1 MSFTHPRRTTKTT
14 SPALTPS
21 PSASSVC
28 PTLNTKMSLRK
39 GATFHS
45 PSSSPDTKTEQYFT
59 VPTLPRR
66 SQSSLEDV
74 VDAHRRRVALTLG
87 DIDRSLASLDDCSST
102 RRSFPDD
109 ADPVPQGVLNHT
121 LDTPATR
128 SYGAIMDGVLTQEP
142 AELSIGR
149 HSLRPRHNNRR
160 ASRHH
165 ASDSGL
171 GSSIK
176 SELNSEGNAAGAFHD
191 ERGAKSIVSASASAI
206 TRSAAA
212 HSSTMQE
219 LKPLSSRATN
229 RIHEH
234 ILKPLLAKPS
244 LKDFH
249 SIVKDCP
256 RRILN
261 KEIVCLR
268 DLEKTLIFMAPVSDF
283 PGLDVVGGVAHWFF
297 RVLKERAK
305 TAALYLDFCLTSI
318 RCIQATVEFLSERE
332 QTRPH
337 DRPYTNG
344 YFVDL
349 VDQIKQYALQVKAA
363 KEKEAKGETL
373 GENDPEPY
381 VTFVPS
387 FLSFYCRPGLGG
399 DDDDAAAAPFS
410 QPLSL
415 SQDQEQGRK
424 QHGQVSGG
432 LRPQHR
438 PSVTIEQLQ
447 KIFTKLLHY
456 RTDEVKL
463 HGGYS
468 KNGRPA
474 QLVRVKK
481 NGKAISVVTGEAI
494 DLEEDDDDSKSVI
507 QMKRSLSQEAE
518 DDEAIMRSMARRK
531 RSASASELAPKRCR
545 EPGCDR
551 EFKRPCDL
559 TKHEKTHSRPWKCPV
574 ETCHYHEYGWP
585 TEKEMGRHHNDKH
598 SSSPALYE
606 CHFKPCPY
614 RSKRESNCKQHMEKA
629 HGWTYI
635 RSKNNGKNKTK
646 GGQEPNALPTPQT
659 STIRTPSSEGNTIT
673 TPVEQNYD
681 LVSYNDGIMFEAT
694 HNSDIG
700 FPEYNQ
706 NIDFDL
712 FNPAPSL
719 QIDLSPTSDMN
730 QSLYSSSNN
739 TSPYEMAANTFDLQP
754 YQEFTSNNVDFS
766 LFGENEDLYSANVQ
780 LPTPS
785 HELFQRMGSYEQQP
799 GVMSYNPKADPMPHI
814 SPVGHGNTMLY
825 TPTSLRE
832 VDEDFEDFAP
842 QNQLGADFQL
852 FPSSTGGTVASRAPS
867 TFFGEITG
875 QQFNAPPI
883 PQEFLDFYAQT
894 NVNNTTNG
902 GMAMDWTQDDQF
914 NSGFGGRQ

>member
-21 PSASSVC
+21 SPTASSLC
-28 PTLNTKMSLRK
+28 PTVNTKMSLRK

-45 PSSSPDTKTEQYFT
+45 PSSSPNINPEQYFT
-59 VPTLPRR
+59 VPALPRR
-66 SQSSLEDV
+66 SHSSLEDV
-74 VDAHRRRVALTLG
+74 VDAHKRRVALTLG
-87 DIDRSLASLDDCSST
+87 DIDRSLAGLDDCSST
-102 RRSFPDD
+102 RPSFLDD
-109 ADPVPQGVLNHT
+109 SDPVPQGVLNHT
-121 LDTPATR
+121 VDTPATR
-128 SYGAIMDGVLTQEP
+128 SYGPIMEGAITQEP
-142 AELSIGR
+142 TELSIGR
-149 HSLRPRHNNRR
+149 HSLRPRQNRR
-160 ASRHH
+160 LSRHH

-176 SELNSEGNAAGAFHD
+176 SEIQSEGNVAGEFND
-191 ERGAKSIVSASASAI
+191 ERGAKSIVSASAI

-212 HSSTMQE
+212 HSSTMEE
-219 LKPLSSRATN
+219 LRPLSSKATS

-244 LKDFH
+244 LKDFRP
-249 SIVKDCP
+249 IVKDVP
-256 RRILN
+256 RRILS

-268 DLEKTLIFMAPVSDF
+268 DLEKTLIFMAPVSGF
-283 PGLDVVGGVAHWFF
+283 PGSDVVGGVAHWFF

-363 KEKEAKGETL
+363 KEKEAKGEAL
-373 GENDPEPY
+373 GENDPEP
-381 VTFVPS
+381 
-387 FLSFYCRPGLGG
+387 
-399 DDDDAAAAPFS
+399 
-410 QPLSL
+410 
-415 SQDQEQGRK
+415 
-424 QHGQVSGG
+424 
-432 LRPQHR
+432 
-438 PSVTIEQLQ
+438 
-447 KIFTKLLHY
+447 
-456 RTDEVKL
+456 TDEVKL

-494 DLEEDDDDSKSVI
+494 DLDEDDSKSTV

-518 DDEAIMRSMARRK
+518 DEEAIMRSMARRK
-531 RSASASELAPKRCR
+531 RSASASELAPKRCSV
-545 EPGCDR
+545 PGCDR

-598 SSSPALYE
+598 SASPALYE

-629 HGWTYI
+629 HGWTYV
-635 RSKNNGKNKTK
+635 RSKNNGKNKPK
-646 GGQEPNALPTPQT
+646 AGQEPNPLPTPQT
-659 STIRTPSSEGNTIT
+659 SNIRTPSSEGNSIT

-681 LVSYNDGIMFEAT
+681 IVFNDSLMFDTT
-694 HNSDIG
+694 HNSDIS

-712 FNPAPSL
+712 FNPAPPL

-730 QSLYSSSNN
+730 QSLYSSSSN
-739 TSPYEMAANTFDLQP
+739 TSPFDMAANTFDATPFQDLS
-754 YQEFTSNNVDFS
+754 SNNVDFS

-785 HELFQRMGSYEQQP
+785 HEVFQRMYDQQP
-799 GVMSYNPKADPMPHI
+799 RVIPYNAKADPIPHF

-825 TPTSLRE
+825 TPSSLRE
-832 VDEDFEDFAP
+832 VDEGFEDFAP
-842 QNQLGADFQL
+842 PNQLGADFQL
-852 FPSSTGGTVASRAPS
+852 FPTSTGGTVSSRAPS
-867 TFFGEITG
+867 AFFGEITG
-875 QQFNAPPI
+875 QQFNTVPI
-883 PQEFLDFYAQT
+883 SQELLDFYAQT
-894 NVNNTTNG
+894 NVSNNANA
-902 GMAMDWTQDDQF
+902 GMMMDWTQDDQF
-914 NSGFGGRQ
+914 SSGYTGRQ